1 MEVPVLNM
9 DGQEVSQIE
18 LPADLFEANINRGLM
33 HQALV
38 RQLAN
43 ARLGTHKAKTRGE
56 VSYSTHKI
64 YRQKGTGRARH
75 GSRRAPI
82 FVGGG
87 VAHGPQPR
95 SYTKKM
101 PRQMRRAALRSA
113 LSAKAKA
120 GDIVVLDEVAMEQAK
135 TKEMAALMRRLVG
148 ESSVL
153 LLMAGRDENVERSA
167 RNIPDVKTL
176 RATYL
181 NIRDLLGFE
190 KIVMPLAALDVIGR
204 FLGQQQERYVLAEDS
219 GLEVGAVLDVDLMDE
234 ALVDEEE

>member
-1 MEVPVLNM
+1 MMEVPVLNM
-9 DGQEVSQIE
+9 DGQEVNEIE
-18 LPADLFEANINRGLM
+18 LPAEIFEAKINRGLM

-43 ARLGTHKAKTRGE
+43 ARLGTHNTKTRSE
-56 VSYSTHKI
+56 VRYSTAKI

-87 VAHGPQPR
+87 IAHGPKPR
-95 SYTKKM
+95 KYTKKM

-113 LSAKAKA
+113 LSAKARA
-120 GDIVVLDEVAMEQAK
+120 GDILILDEVTMDRPK
-135 TKEMAALMRRLVG
+135 TREMVAFVRQVAGDR
-148 ESSVL
+148 STL
-153 LLMAGRDENVERSA
+153 LLMADRDENVELSA

-190 KIVMPLAALDVIGR
+190 KIIMPLAALEAIDG
-204 FLGQQQERYVLAEDS
+204 FLGSHREVYVLAEDEES
-219 GLEVGAVLDVDLMDE
+219 LS
-234 ALVDEEE
+234 EEE